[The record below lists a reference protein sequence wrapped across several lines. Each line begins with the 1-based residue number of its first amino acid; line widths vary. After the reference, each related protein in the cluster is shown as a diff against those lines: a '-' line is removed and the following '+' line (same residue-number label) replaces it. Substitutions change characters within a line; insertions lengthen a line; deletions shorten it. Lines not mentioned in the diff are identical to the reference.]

1 MAFIYEVNGQRVEFE
16 KEPTEKDIDEA
27 ARSLGKSK
35 PESKMPKPVEGSG
48 GAAFGV
54 YRPAGRRPESQQD
67 REASSEMAIQTAR
80 GIASNIPAIA
90 GIPGSIANAAVN
102 APRTAQD
109 ISNRYQIAREAFTGQ
124 APQVQPLPEPK
135 QVTPYDM
142 SYFAGLTPGPRP
154 TSPQGQLAFGAGQ
167 AVGAPI
173 VPPVLKAGAS
183 GAKAAGSLVKDVG
196 ELAMS
201 PVQTAKTGSEAFMR
215 GYRNP
220 EMMGQKG
227 SAMIP
232 IRETYYP
239 HEQVAEYQA
248 GTRPAT
254 QMTERPTSELIQS
267 PVQQWAQNMA
277 PVNPEGQA
285 LVAPKGK
292 GFEGYMES
300 LGAGYKQNPTQQI
313 IDAVTGLGGIAL
325 TGLPTPATALAKSV
339 PALAARTLQKATQ
352 FEPGFEASAVQA
364 QQARS
369 ALEAGQPPTQNLLP
383 APGPVQP
390 TPIEMPGPQR
400 NVNIEGESFTLPNQI
415 DVSNSQAA
423 RPIQPVNPAAT
434 PKEIS
439 QQVAAS
445 KIQQPQ
451 INPEQ
456 QAILDQIRARGQQQP
471 TLLSTP
477 EPTVQPVVP
486 EGAAN
491 LPAERWTLAE
501 RLQIERDRLK
511 QQPQKEMTPN
521 EEAEMKKGI
530 KEVELSSQQRGTII
544 KEWVDGKRL
553 VEGEAID
560 VSKGA
565 YNRSN
570 RTRSQAEKLLK
581 AGIDEIPTIQGATPS
596 QVIDAMYGYIEKNKP
611 EMFKAKRGP
620 KKKGP
625 DVSKMMTEEDKNK
638 FFNKIKSSGES
649 EVEQKVAG
657 MSQAGRDQLAKTLKG
672 QLNESTKDLIQ
683 PYLDAIEKYRTNK

>member
-35 PESKMPKPVEGSG
+35 PESRMPKPVEGSG

-90 GIPGSIANAAVN
+90 GIPGSIANAAAN

-142 SYFAGLTPGPRP
+142 SYFASLTPGPQP

-196 ELAMS
+196 ELAIN

-254 QMTERPTSELIQS
+254 QMTERPTSELIQT

-352 FEPGFEASAVQA
+352 FEPGFEATAVQA

-400 NVNIEGESFTLPNQI
+400 NVNIEGESFTLPNLI
-415 DVSNSQAA
+415 DTSNSQTT
-423 RPIQPVNPAAT
+423 RPIQPVKPGST
-434 PKEIS
+434 PKEI
-439 QQVAAS
+439 
-445 KIQQPQ
+445 
-451 INPEQ
+451 
-456 QAILDQIRARGQQQP
+456 
-471 TLLSTP
+471 
-477 EPTVQPVVP
+477 
-486 EGAAN
+486 
-491 LPAERWTLAE
+491 
-501 RLQIERDRLK
+501 K
-511 QQPQKEMTPN
+511 QR
-521 EEAEMKKGI
+521 I
-530 KEVELSSQQRGTII
+530 S
-544 KEWVDGKRL
+544 
-553 VEGEAID
+553 
-560 VSKGA
+560 
-565 YNRSN
+565 
-570 RTRSQAEKLLK
+570 
-581 AGIDEIPTIQGATPS
+581 
-596 QVIDAMYGYIEKNKP
+596 
-611 EMFKAKRGP
+611 
-620 KKKGP
+620 
-625 DVSKMMTEEDKNK
+625 
-638 FFNKIKSSGES
+638 
-649 EVEQKVAG
+649 
-657 MSQAGRDQLAKTLKG
+657 
-672 QLNESTKDLIQ
+672 
-683 PYLDAIEKYRTNK
+683 